1 MAKQI
6 IRLTESDLHRMI
18 KRAVNKIVES
28 KNRARQNW
36 LIREEDSDLEAQFEE
51 AKKKMKALKG
61 VRGKKDEFLAAAQ
74 EYQRLKELMGKT
86 NMVLNPSAYQ
96 SDIENEKRGIAK
108 VNGNTGWR
116 KMGHLV
122 KKKETEMDDREGL
135 NGVAINDVDA
145 IMGS

>member
-6 IRLTESDLHRMI
+6 IRLTEGDLHRII

-28 KNRARQNW
+28 KRQNW
-36 LIREEDSDLEAQFEE
+36 LIRESDDDLEAQLE
-51 AKKKMKALKG
+51 AAKEKMKAFKG
-61 VRGKKDEFLAAAQ
+61 VRGKKDEFIAAAQ
-74 EYQRLKELMGKT
+74 EYQRLKELMGKA
-86 NMVLNPSAYQ
+86 NVVLNPSAYH

-116 KMGHLV
+116 KMGHLD

-135 NGVAINDVDA
+135 TGVAINDVDA